1 MSQVNKFLE
10 IAKAEV
16 GTKESPAGSNKTK
29 YGKFTKHDG
38 VPWCGSFVM
47 WCAAQVKFKN
57 MPNVIWTPGGVAQFQ
72 GRGLWSNASTAKP
85 KPGDIVFF
93 DFPGGDKVDHVGIV
107 LKDNGDGT
115 VTTIEGNTTADG
127 KAGSQ
132 SNGGE
137 VCIKV
142 RGYKKN
148 NKRELQ
154 VYVTGFGR
162 PKWKD

>member
-1 MSQVNKFLE
+1 MSQASKFVAV
-10 IAKAEV
+10 AKAEV
-16 GTKESPAGSNKTK
+16 GTIEYPKNSNMTE
-29 YGKFTKHDG
+29 YGAFTKHNG
-38 VPWCGSFVM
+38 QPWCGSFVM
-47 WCAAQVKFKN
+47 WCAAQVKFKD
-57 MPNVIWTPGGVAQFQ
+57 MPNVIYTPAGVEGFK
-72 GRGLWSNASTAKP
+72 GRGLWSNAATAKP

-93 DFPGGDKVDHVGIV
+93 DFPGGAKTDHVGIV
-107 LKDNGDGT
+107 VKDNGDGT
-115 VTTIEGNTTADG
+115 ITTVEGNTTADG

-137 VCIKV
+137 VCLKV
-142 RGYKKN
+142 RGYKKD